1 MITEDE
7 IVDLQIQII
16 QLLDEIVYN
25 IIYNNFR
32 KLFCT
37 S

>member
-25 IIYNNFR
+25 I
-32 KLFCT
+32 LDVT
-37 S
+37 